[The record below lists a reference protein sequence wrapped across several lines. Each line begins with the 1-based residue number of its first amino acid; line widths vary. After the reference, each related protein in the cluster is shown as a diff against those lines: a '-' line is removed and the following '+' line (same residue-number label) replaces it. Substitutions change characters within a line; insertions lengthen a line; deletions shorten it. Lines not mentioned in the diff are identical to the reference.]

1 MKTFKGKPI
10 TLLGDTKKIGDLAPD
25 FHALNTKSEVKN
37 LSDYKSKYIVISVVP
52 SLDTTVCDRQTRT
65 VNSELTERDD
75 VIVLTISNDLP
86 FAQARWCG
94 NSGLDN
100 VITLS
105 DYLDLDFATKYGTN
119 IKELRLQARSVFVL
133 DEQRRIIYLEYV
145 DEMSQH
151 LKFDELISFV
161 KKLPKE

>member
-1 MKTFKGKPI
+1 MKTSKGKPI
-10 TLLGDTKKIGDLAPD
+10 TLLGVEKYIGDAAPN
-25 FHALNTKSEVKN
+25 FTALNVNSEVKH
-37 LSDYKSKYIVISVVP
+37 LSNYKSRYIILNVVP

-65 VNSELTERDD
+65 VNKELAERND
-75 VIVLTISNDLP
+75 VTVLTISNDLP

-94 NSGLDN
+94 NSGIDN

-105 DYLDLDFATKYGTN
+105 DYLDLDFGNKYGTN

-133 DEQRRIIYLEYV
+133 DEHRKIVYLEYV

-151 LKFDELISFV
+151 LDFDNLLSFV
-161 KKLPKE
+161 KNLPKE

>member
-1 MKTFKGKPI
+1 M
-10 TLLGDTKKIGDLAPD
+10 
-25 FHALNTKSEVKN
+25 
-37 LSDYKSKYIVISVVP
+37 P
-52 SLDTTVCDRQTRT
+52 SLDTTVCDLQART
-65 VNSELTERDD
+65 VNSELAERED
-75 VIVLTISNDLP
+75 VTVLTISNDLP

-94 NSGLDN
+94 NAGLQN

-105 DYLDLDFATKYGTN
+105 DHIDLDFANKYGTL

-133 DEQRRIIYLEYV
+133 DENRRIVYLEYV

-151 LKFDELISFV
+151 LQFDELISFV

>member
-10 TLLGDTKKIGDLAPD
+10 TLLGDTKKVGDIAPD
-25 FHALNTKSEVKN
+25 FKALNTKNEQKS
-37 LSDYKSKYIVISVVP
+37 LSDFKNKYIVLNVVP
-52 SLDTTVCDRQTRT
+52 SLDTTVCDVQART
-65 VNSELTERDD
+65 VNSELAERED
-75 VIVLTISNDLP
+75 VLVITISNDLP

-94 NSGLDN
+94 NAGLNN

-105 DYLDLDFATKYGTN
+105 DHLDLDFAQKYGTL

-133 DEQRRIIYLEYV
+133 NEQREILYLEYV

-151 LKFDELISFV
+151 LNFDELIQFI
-161 KKLPKE
+161 KQLPKE

>member
-10 TLLGDTKKIGDLAPD
+10 TLLGDTKKVGDIAPD
-25 FHALNTKSEVKN
+25 FKALNTKNELKS
-37 LSDYKSKYIVISVVP
+37 LSDYKSKYIVLNVVP
-52 SLDTTVCDRQTRT
+52 SLDTTVCDVQART
-65 VNSELTERDD
+65 VNTELSERED
-75 VIVLTISNDLP
+75 VLVITISNDLP

-94 NSGLDN
+94 NAGLSN

-105 DYLDLDFATKYGTN
+105 DHLDLDFADKYGTL

-133 DEQRRIIYLEYV
+133 NEQREILYLEYV

-151 LKFDELISFV
+151 LNFDELIQFIRQ
-161 KKLPKE
+161 LPKE

>member
-10 TLLGDTKKIGDLAPD
+10 TLLGETKKVGDLAPD
-25 FHALNTKSEVKN
+25 FHALNTKNEVKK
-37 LSDYKSKYIVISVVP
+37 LSDYKSRYVILNVVP
-52 SLDTTVCDRQTRT
+52 SLDTTVCDMQART
-65 VNSELTERDD
+65 VNSELAERQD
-75 VIVLTISNDLP
+75 VTVLTISNDLP

-94 NSGLDN
+94 NAGLPN

-105 DYLDLDFATKYGTN
+105 DHMDLDFANKYGTN

-133 DEQRRIIYLEYV
+133 DEHRRIVYLEYV

-151 LKFDELISFV
+151 LQFDELLSFF